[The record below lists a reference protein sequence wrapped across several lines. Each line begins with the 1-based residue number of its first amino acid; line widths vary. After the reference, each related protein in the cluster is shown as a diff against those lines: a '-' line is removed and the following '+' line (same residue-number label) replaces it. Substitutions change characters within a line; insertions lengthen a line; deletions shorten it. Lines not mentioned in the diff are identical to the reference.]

1 MIRLETGTS
10 DSWILANMT
19 NANTVA
25 EAQGF
30 EQRKAQAHNLHFLAI
45 QDRLESES
53 FAGFW
58 LLQEADELK

>member
-1 MIRLETGTS
+1 
-10 DSWILANMT
+10 MT

-45 QDRLESES
+45 QDRPESES